1 MVQNGG
7 FHSSQES
14 PSGELR
20 MYIVFLMATISVF
33 LVMAGRR
40 GLAVTATMITVI
52 TAAVMLYVDM
62 TTRLQISL

>member
-7 FHSSQES
+7 FHSSKES
-14 PSGELR
+14 PSGEQR
-20 MYIVFLMATISVF
+20 MYIVFLMATISVL

>member
-1 MVQNGG
+1 
-7 FHSSQES
+7 
-14 PSGELR
+14 